1 MAFNYT
7 KRNYRN
13 GGKAIS
19 ALTEELITADN
30 ELVAISA
37 ASDDMST
44 FDELYKRYYRRVY
57 CLCLRMTANVADAE
71 DLAHDVF
78 LQIQRNIRSFRGES
92 TFASWLHRIT
102 VNQVLMRFR
111 KKSTRSELTTE
122 DGEMPDVVVP
132 NTERPS
138 HMPIIDN
145 IALACAI
152 EKLPTGY
159 RKVFLLHD
167 VEGYEH
173 EEIAN
178 ILGISAGTSKSQ
190 LHKARMKL
198 RTILLKRAENANEKA
213 DEQLKEK
220 PISRKS
226 FINSLVDNGELMV
239 A

>member
-1 MAFNYT
+1 MIAHTDINMIGDT
-7 KRNYRN
+7 
-13 GGKAIS
+13 
-19 ALTEELITADN
+19 
-30 ELVAISA
+30 ELVALSA
-37 ASDDMST
+37 AGEDMST
-44 FDELYKRYYRRVY
+44 FEELYKRYYRRVY

-78 LQIQRNIRSFRGES
+78 LQVQRNIKSFRGES

-122 DGEMPDVVVP
+122 DGEMPDVVAP
-132 NTERPS
+132 NTDNPS
-138 HMPIIDN
+138 QMAIIDH

-152 EKLPTGY
+152 EKLPAGY

-173 EEIAN
+173 EEIAK

-198 RTILLKRAENANEKA
+198 RTILLKRAS
-213 DEQLKEK
+213 QLAEAEREFFGGQM
-220 PISRKS
+220 PD
-226 FINSLVDNGELMV
+226 SLQLL
-239 A
+239 AA